1 MLKFSVWVDADS
13 FPVKARDFIV
23 SHSFSKEVSV
33 NFVANHEIKSP
44 NPKVK
49 MIICQK
55 EHNAADDYIFE
66 NACENDI
73 VVTRDILFA
82 ARLVEKNIAVMNDR
96 GVLFSKDNIEEFA
109 IAIEYKLTDEG
120 LKVTIPEKEIYYNK
134 NFPVERVV
142 MLPGL
147 MNFDNKTD
155 GYFLLPDGS
164 GSIMNFNNGK
174 GDIRNASTYVTMY
187 GVDNSRVV
195 NEKSAFTPIFILIL
209 SFFILLSE

>member
-96 GVLFSKDNIEEFA
+96 GVLFSKDNIEDKLREREFSLNMA
-109 IAIEYKLTDEG
+109 QIGLGGNKGNYYGDKEFKKFSTLFETELQKHIIAG
-120 LKVTIPEKEIYYNK
+120 IYNVK
-134 NFPVERVV
+134 R
-142 MLPGL
+142 
-147 MNFDNKTD
+147 
-155 GYFLLPDGS
+155 
-164 GSIMNFNNGK
+164 
-174 GDIRNASTYVTMY
+174 R
-187 GVDNSRVV
+187 
-195 NEKSAFTPIFILIL
+195 
-209 SFFILLSE
+209 